1 MIGYEYQINYLLYSV
16 VHVTLSFDIL
26 YVLLFFLRS
35 DINNKTTVKII
46 YMISKL
52 AIDGVERAIINYTW
66 D

>member
-46 YMISKL
+46 YMISEL
-52 AIDGVERAIINYTW
+52 AIDGVERAIINYAW